1 MKYTFFWKGPFSNW
15 HPAEFTYKGHLF
27 KNSEQAFMWEKAM
40 TFEDHETANKILKTE
55 SPKDAKDLG
64 RLVKG
69 YNDKIWEEVR
79 YDYMFDV
86 CMQKFLQNDKL
97 KEKLLSCQNFVEASP
112 YDVIWGIGMGENEP
126 GIENPKN
133 WKGLNLLGQVL
144 DEVRDSIILY
154 SKNEVNMY

>member
-15 HPAEFTYKGHLF
+15 HPAEFTYKDHFF

-112 YDVIWGIGMGENEP
+112 YDTIWGIGMGENEP